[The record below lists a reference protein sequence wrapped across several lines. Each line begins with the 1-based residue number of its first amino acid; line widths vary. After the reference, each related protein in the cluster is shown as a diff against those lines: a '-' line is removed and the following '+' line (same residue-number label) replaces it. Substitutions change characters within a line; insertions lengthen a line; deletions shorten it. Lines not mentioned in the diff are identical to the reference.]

1 MSYTAALNF
10 FIAFC
15 MKYFT
20 LSNKYDIIVFAK
32 NYNLEVFFMIETI
45 IEVIIIVGTLLFAS
59 FTMKQ
64 DAAKAKRIYAIAFVL
79 LIAVCIAFSVAQGA
93 IAVGFLSIA
102 LSFSPIDVLSL
113 IAVIYWLSYA
123 TAKGNMFNK
132 LIGE

>member
-1 MSYTAALNF
+1 
-10 FIAFC
+10 
-15 MKYFT
+15 
-20 LSNKYDIIVFAK
+20 
-32 NYNLEVFFMIETI
+32 MIETI